1 MDNSKC
7 ALALWRLYEQLSEDG
22 FLDEFPVEYIDP
34 GEIKVD
40 NHRIVFPNG
49 ARVELTAMECAI
61 YRLFLRHPSGIR
73 LDARWQHYSE
83 LLKIY
88 GRESESSDTDWK
100 ERRIDDLCEDDSA
113 HFSSH
118 IVRGRFRPFFLAHLP
133 HPTQAPGRPEPRG
146 CGTILHQETCRWD
159 LPNRRLEAIGKG
171 YSHST

>member
-22 FLDEFPVEYIDP
+22 FLDEFPVEFIDP

-40 NHRIVFPNG
+40 NHLIVFPNG

-118 IVRGRFRPFFLAHLP
+118 ISHIRRKLQAVLNPVDVERFCIKKHTGGIYRIGAL
-133 HPTQAPGRPEPRG
+133 
-146 CGTILHQETCRWD
+146 
-159 LPNRRLEAIGKG
+159 RR
-171 YSHST
+171 